1 MSKSAIK
8 QFDAWHKTKPGLAI
22 FGVLELLLAYI
33 VASRALDTGS
43 WWQYG
48 AAVLL
53 TIGGIQN
60 LVKLIGRFISAKHK
74 TSKAK
79 RA

>member
-1 MSKSAIK
+1 MSKSTIK

-22 FGVLELLLAYI
+22 FGVLELLLAYV

-43 WWQYG
+43 WWEYG
-48 AAVLL
+48 FAVLL

-60 LVKLIGRFISAKHK
+60 FVKLIGRFIGAKHK
-74 TSKAK
+74 PGKAR